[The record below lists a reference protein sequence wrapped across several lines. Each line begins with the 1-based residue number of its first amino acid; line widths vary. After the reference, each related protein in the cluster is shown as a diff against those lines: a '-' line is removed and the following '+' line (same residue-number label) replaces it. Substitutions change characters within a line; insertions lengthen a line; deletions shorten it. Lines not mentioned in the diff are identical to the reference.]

1 MAMKRIALILAL
13 TLPAPALAQDEGPS
27 LMERGI
33 RMFFEGLAQEMEP
46 AMQEL
51 RSLVD
56 EAGPAMES
64 FLREM
69 GPALKDVFEEVK
81 DFSVYEPPEV
91 LPNGDIIMRRK
102 EPLDPTEPET
112 SEELA
117 PGEEIEL

>member
-1 MAMKRIALILAL
+1 MKRAALILAL
-13 TLPAPALAQDEGPS
+13 CLPAPAIAQDDGPS

-33 RMFFEGLAQEMEP
+33 RMFFEGLSQEMEP

-51 RSLVD
+51 KSFVD

-69 GPALKDVFEEVK
+69 GPALKDVFEDVK
-81 DFSVYEPPEV
+81 DFSVYHPPEV

-102 EPLDPTEPET
+102 TPLDPEAPEPLETEPL
-112 SEELA
+112 EE
-117 PGEEIEL
+117 GEEIEL